1 MDDDYAEDYGP
12 RLPLASLGEARETVR
27 LLLHF
32 QDETEDA
39 QAAGALAR
47 DLALRL
53 PAGEES

>member
-12 RLPLASLGEARETVR
+12 RLPLISLCEAREAVR

-32 QDETEDA
+32 RDETTEEG
-39 QAAGALAR
+39 QAAGDLAH

-53 PAGEES
+53 PAD